1 MQSVSFRLNP
11 GELHK
16 PVLSV
21 HSKCGLGVVTCNVV
35 LFEIVGI
42 ICVEVEPTVEGL
54 VVFTEN

>member
-21 HSKCGLGVVTCNVV
+21 HSKCGLGVVTWDVV
-35 LFEIVGI
+35 LFEIVEI
-42 ICVEVEPTVEGL
+42 ICVEVEPAIDGL
-54 VVFTEN
+54 VAFTEN